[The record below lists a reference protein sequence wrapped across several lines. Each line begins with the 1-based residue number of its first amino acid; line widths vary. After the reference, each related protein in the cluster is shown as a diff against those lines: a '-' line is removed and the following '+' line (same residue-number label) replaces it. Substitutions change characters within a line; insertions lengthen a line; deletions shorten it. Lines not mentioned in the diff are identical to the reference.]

1 VNYDSCKDGGSSTPA
16 KGALRPFKKIG
27 FSKGSLP
34 QFFCPALGLGVPGS
48 PRSLKH
54 NQISNLKQL
63 KVMSQFEKTYIGK
76 GTQVKDLDIIRVSIS
91 KETLEEI
98 LKDHMVDY
106 DGKEYLVFE
115 VASLKEPDQYGKTH
129 TAYISKKVAAQKS
142 GKSRKTKA

>member
-1 VNYDSCKDGGSSTPA
+1 
-16 KGALRPFKKIG
+16 
-27 FSKGSLP
+27 
-34 QFFCPALGLGVPGS
+34 
-48 PRSLKH
+48 
-54 NQISNLKQL
+54 
-63 KVMSQFEKTYIGK
+63 MSQFEKTYIGK
-76 GTQVKDLDIIRVSIS
+76 GTQVKDLNIIRVSFS

-129 TAYISKKVAAQKS
+129 TAYISKKVADPKS